1 MSKYAQEICGPTL
14 TVSTLALFIVLAI
27 LIPA

>member
-1 MSKYAQEICGPTL
+1 MLKYAQEICGPTL
-14 TVSTLALFIVLAI
+14 TVSALALYLVLAT